1 MVVALLV
8 QLLMILF
15 YVTSLLLVVVRYL
28 TTVMKP
34 RRPAMGWP
42 FGYLI
47 SPGCWDL

>member
-28 TTVMKP
+28 TIVMKLG
-34 RRPAMGWP
+34 RPAMGWP
-42 FGYLI
+42 LGPV
-47 SPGCWDL
+47 S